1 METRYLV
8 YTNKPFLSDTY
19 RDGPAEY
26 DDAITSIVAIVKT
39 EEQALQMVKENYKLC
54 YKSIIWIE

>member
-8 YTNKPFLSDTY
+8 YTNKSFLSDTY
-19 RDGPAEY
+19 RDGSAEY

-39 EEQALQMVKENYKLC
+39 EEQALQMVKENHELC